1 MTRTQL
7 PDARQC
13 DSFEFDLNGV
23 PYHARVG
30 RFTDGSIAEIFLDGG
45 KVGSGVD
52 HMAKDAATVFSIAR
66 QFDVPLDTIK
76 ASLSKLSNGEPAGP
90 LGVALD
96 LADLDPADRPKLAL
110 VP

>member
-1 MTRTQL
+1 MTRQQL
-7 PDARQC
+7 PTARQC

-23 PYHARVG
+23 PYHASVG
-30 RFTDGSIAEIFLDGG
+30 KFADGSIAEIFLDGG

-66 QFDVPLDTIK
+66 QFGIPLETIVG
-76 ASLSKLSNGEPAGP
+76 ALSKLSNGDPAGP
-90 LGVALD
+90 LGVALQ
-96 LADLDPADRPKLAL
+96 LADTEPSDRPKLSV